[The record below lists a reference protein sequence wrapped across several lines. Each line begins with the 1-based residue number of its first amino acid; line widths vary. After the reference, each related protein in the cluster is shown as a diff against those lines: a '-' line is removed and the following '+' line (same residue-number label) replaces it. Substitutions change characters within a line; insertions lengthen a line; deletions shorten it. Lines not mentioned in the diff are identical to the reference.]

1 MIKKNL
7 GINRSGGRIPVPRP
21 GGRIPTL
28 RPAAQPG
35 WYKRFRQL
43 AARAGKTFTTK

>member
-1 MIKKNL
+1 MIKKVPN
-7 GINRSGGRIPVPRP
+7 INRPSHRIP
-21 GGRIPTL
+21 IL

>member
-1 MIKKNL
+1 MIKKNFNV
-7 GINRSGGRIPVPRP
+7 NRPATRIPRP

>member
-1 MIKKNL
+1 MKSP
-7 GINRSGGRIPVPRP
+7 INIRP
-21 GGRIPTL
+21 GGRAPKL

-43 AARAGKTFTTK
+43 ASTAGKTLRVTPRHTNKKF